1 MNIVLA
7 ASEAFPFCKTGGL
20 ADVVGALCQQFAGYK
35 GNKVLLFLPHYRN
48 IVRVSSLKIV
58 PGVYLIPIGDK
69 IEQASLS
76 YINWG
81 NVLVFFI
88 NNRKYFDRP
97 DLYRTKEGEFQDN
110 DEYSQGNEDPVP
122 AVLEK
127 SEDGVH
133 WGVSFH

>member
-58 PGVYLIPIGDK
+58 PGVYLIPVGDK

-81 NVLVFFI
+81 NVLVFFVAGSL
-88 NNRKYFDRP
+88 NFFEGG
-97 DLYRTKEGEFQDN
+97 TKLGF
-110 DEYSQGNEDPVP
+110 
-122 AVLEK
+122 
-127 SEDGVH
+127 
-133 WGVSFH
+133 

>member
-7 ASEAFPFCKTGGL
+7 ASEAYPFCKTGGL

-48 IVRVSSLKIV
+48 MVRVSSLKIV

-76 YINWG
+76 YVNWG
-81 NVLVFFI
+81 NVLVFFV

-97 DLYRTKEGEFQDN
+97 GLYRTQEGEFADN
-110 DEYSQGNEDPVP
+110 DERFIFFNR
-122 AVLEK
+122 AVL
-127 SEDGVH
+127 
-133 WGVSFH
+133 